1 MSWFTNLLGSPW
13 ANLNKRIYRDFIR
26 GEKFFPLTGH
36 AKYNNLNDEKEKVNA
51 ILTNPAALFIF
62 TLNCDLFS
70 LGEVIIKKN
79 DEILEEHP
87 LYDILEKPNPY
98 QSQNQFLWDYMFW
111 SMTGNANLYVDS
123 KFDYDKNMLMFL
135 NNSKI
140 DYPQVMIDNADKYF
154 KNTIQKLDKV
164 NIDYIYDDGSRQKM
178 PYNKI
183 LHFSDTTISTN
194 AYYKGSSKL
203 DALYKVISNSE
214 LALDAKN
221 IELLFNGKYM
231 VAGKVNADDI
241 NQPMMMPDEKANIE
255 RKVLQ
260 DKPITA
266 VRSMVDIKKFID
278 SLKTKE
284 LDHSFLNDA
293 YVIGRIYQIPKDV
306 IQAFYENGA
315 KYENAKLATADH
327 VDYALQPKGKD
338 FVRGLAKYFGFED
351 IEVYMDWS
359 HLPFMQVRQ
368 MQKYDAELNRAKA
381 LKELLTSG
389 VDAADA
395 SRLLDYEFKKPINY
409 EQIRNTEITARGGQ
423 SEN

>member
-1 MSWFTNLLGSPW
+1 MGLFTNWFGSPW
-13 ANLNKRIYRDFIR
+13 SNLNRRIHRDFIR
-26 GEKFFPLTGH
+26 GEKFFPITGNTR
-36 AKYNNLNDEKEKVNA
+36 YNNLDDEKEKVNA
-51 ILTNPAALFIF
+51 ILTNPASLFIF

-70 LGEVIIKKN
+70 LGEPIIKRN
-79 DEILEEHP
+79 GEILEDHP
-87 LYDILEKPNPY
+87 LYNILNNPNPY

-111 SMTGNANLYVDS
+111 NMTGNANLYLES
-123 KFDYDKNMLMFL
+123 RFDIENNMLMFL

-140 DYPQVMIDNADKYF
+140 DFPQKMIDNADKYF
-154 KNTIQKLDKV
+154 KNTIQKLDKE
-164 NIDYIYDDGSRQKM
+164 NIEYVYDDGTRQKIA
-178 PYNKI
+178 YNKI
-183 LHFSDTTISTN
+183 LHFSDTTITTN

-203 DALYKVISNSE
+203 DALYKIISNSE

-231 VAGKVNADDI
+231 VSGKVNADDI
-241 NQPMMMPDEKANIE
+241 NNPMMMPDEKKTIE
-255 RKVLQ
+255 TKVLKDQ
-260 DKPITA
+260 PITA

-293 YVIGRIYQIPKDV
+293 YIIGRIYQIPKDV

-315 KYENAKLATADH
+315 KYENAKLSTADH
-327 VDYALQPKGKD
+327 VDYALKPKGDD
-338 FVRGLAKYFGFED
+338 FMKGIARYFKFND
-351 IEVYMDWS
+351 VEVCMDWS

-389 VDAADA
+389 VDAEDA
-395 SRLLDYEFKKPINY
+395 QKLLDYEFEKPINY
-409 EQIRNTEITARGGQ
+409 EQIRNTEASAGSGRDNG
-423 SEN
+423 